1 MKLPKAVDEY
11 VKLKIAIGFKFRSIA
26 ATLRSF
32 YRAMGDVE
40 VGTLDPADVSGF
52 VSGNGPITS
61 SWHHRFDALVGLN
74 RYLMSRDCPTL
85 IPLPSV
91 VPKRPQPRSPYIYR
105 PEELR
110 RLLALTVTFNRV
122 RAGRMLLGSTLR
134 VLVLL
139 FYGTGLR
146 LGEALSLNIADADLA
161 AGVLTIRDTKFFK
174 TRLVPI
180 GDRLGEELKA
190 YLRWR
195 LALPCPDGEASP
207 FFVTRRGK
215 RLDCRCVQENF
226 RAVCILAGV
235 RRDGDA
241 RQQPRIHDLRH
252 TFAVHRLVAWY
263 REGADVQR
271 LLPKLSTYLGHI
283 DVAATQR
290 YLTMTPELLSE
301 ANRRFERYAFEEARH
316 AR

>member
-1 MKLPKAVDEY
+1 MKLSKTVEDY
-11 VKLKIAIGFKFRSIA
+11 VKLKVAIGFKFRSGA
-26 ATLRSF
+26 AILHSF
-32 YRAMGDVE
+32 CRAMGDVGI
-40 VGTLDPADVSGF
+40 GTLDPADVSGF
-52 VSGNGPITS
+52 VSGKGPITA
-61 SWHHRFDALVGLN
+61 SWHHRFNALAGLN
-74 RYLMSRDCPTL
+74 RHLMSRDCRTL
-85 IPLPSV
+85 IPLPTI
-91 VPKRPQPRSPYIYR
+91 VPKRPQPRAPYIYHT
-105 PEELR
+105 EELR

-134 VLVLL
+134 ALVLL

-174 TRLVPI
+174 SRLVPI
-180 GDRLGEELKA
+180 GDHLREELKA

-195 LALPCPDGEASP
+195 LTLPCQDGGPPP

-215 RLDCRCVQENF
+215 RVDSRCVQENF
-226 RAVCILAGV
+226 RAVCIRAGV

-241 RQQPRIHDLRH
+241 RLQPRIHDLRH

-283 DVAATQR
+283 DIAATQR

-301 ANRRFERYAFEEARH
+301 ANRRFERYAFEETRH